1 MPGTKLALGLSSLA
15 LTAGAT
21 AVITAVTPTA
31 AHAGMTVNFPTPP
44 DGWGGICYAA
54 KGVDRVLGATAD
66 AMLVF
71 EGDGNLAMYATNSA
85 GTPLWETATGG
96 SYRELCI
103 GDGGSLSVNNYQT
116 GAVLWS
122 RSASGATLTIDD
134 DCDLVATTSSGS
146 VSYTVAG
153 TCPGETAAA
162 LFTGWCADT
171 TEEAVL
177 VESDWAQLKWLTTGK
192 LAIVATGS
200 RDGSTLW
207 STSTAGAKICFE
219 DGGRLAIY
227 ASQTATSPS
236 WTSNSVGDT
245 STQYLLGLD
254 DCALTIDNF
263 STGAT
268 AYTTGTGC
276 SHGYASRPSTF
287 RIGSWNSTTG
297 SYDDKVVLENDDAEL
312 VLDGASALE
321 LRSKDGDVFW
331 RTNTSS
337 IARLEF
343 QASDGNL
350 VLYNASG
357 SAQWSTG
364 VNSAASKLVLDG
376 CQVSIVDS
384 SGSKLWSKGPQDCS
398 KSSVA
403 LDSTTYQVNKSNT
416 YLLRGQDSYL
426 AWTSSGNLCLY
437 TTSGTQLWCALSS
450 STSTSNYLTM
460 SNDGSIGT
468 IAIYNSSGTQLWSQV
483 GFKLT
488 TSSSFPFTTYVPATK
503 LTLADGCKLQLK
515 TSSGSATNTLNSEC
529 TVAKYTYEST
539 EGSSMFGVTLGN
551 SMTGTAGSSNK
562 LNSVTG
568 IDVNILGNTGTLF
581 EATGYQTTNSDGSVT
596 TAGDVEVLDEIQN
609 ELSFSISVDIF
620 DQSKTFM
627 VGVVPVTVSASV
639 SGSLGLGFEISSG
652 QLAITPAAGLS
663 ATVSAAV
670 GAESEVAGASAGIK
684 GDLTLLEI
692 SLPITLKV
700 YKSDSA
706 WKFSCTGALTIE
718 TLSGTLSLFAEAYV
732 KFFGAKLG
740 VEYSKKIF
748 SWTGL
753 SWTKTLFSTTSGA
766 F

>member
-1 MPGTKLALGLSSLA
+1 MLGTRFPLGLIGLGFA
-15 LTAGAT
+15 AGAAIAATT
-21 AVITAVTPTA
+21 AT
-31 AHAGMTVNFPTPP
+31 AHAGMTINFPTPP
-44 DGWGGICYAA
+44 SGLGGMCYPA
-54 KGVDRVLGATAD
+54 KGVDRIIGANAD

-71 EGDGNLAMYATNSA
+71 EGDGNLAMYAVNSA
-85 GTPLWETATGG
+85 GTPLWETDTGG

-103 GDGGSLSVNNYQT
+103 SDGGSLTIDNYVS

-134 DCDLVATTSSGS
+134 DCDLVATTASGS
-146 VSYTVAG
+146 VAYTVAG
-153 TCPGETAAA
+153 TCPGETASA

-171 TEEAVL
+171 SEETVL

-200 RDGSTLW
+200 RAGTTLW
-207 STSTAGAKICFE
+207 STSTAGAKLCFE

-236 WTSNSVGDT
+236 WTSSSAGDT
-245 STQYLLGLD
+245 STQHLLGLEH
-254 DCALTIDNF
+254 CALTIDNF
-263 STGAT
+263 STGT
-268 AYTTGTGC
+268 TSYTTGTAC
-276 SHGYASRPSTF
+276 PHDYATRPSTV
-287 RIGSWNSTTG
+287 RIGDWNSTTG
-297 SYDDKVVLENDDAEL
+297 SYADKVVLENDDAEL
-312 VLDGASALE
+312 VLDGGSALE

-331 RTNTSS
+331 RTSTSS

-350 VLYNASG
+350 VLYNAAG
-357 SAQWSTG
+357 APQWSTG
-364 VNSAASKLVLDG
+364 INTTASKLVLAG
-376 CQVSIVDS
+376 CQVAVVDS
-384 SGSKLWSKGPQDCS
+384 SGAKLWSKGPQDCG
-398 KSSVA
+398 KGSVA
-403 LDSTTYQVNKSNT
+403 LDGTTYRVNTSNT
-416 YLLRGQDSYL
+416 YLLRSHDSYL
-426 AWTSSGNLCLY
+426 AWTASGNLCLY
-437 TTSGTQLWCALSS
+437 TTSGAQLWCALSS
-450 STSTSNYLTM
+450 NTSNSNYLTLS
-460 SNDGSIGT
+460 SNSSTGT
-468 IAIYNSSGTQLWSQV
+468 LTIYNSGGTALWTQSGST
-483 GFKLT
+483 FK
-488 TSSSFPFTTYVPATK
+488 TSGSFPPVVTQVPATK
-503 LTLADGCKLQLK
+503 LTLADGCKLELK
-515 TSSGSATNTLNSEC
+515 TASGSATNTLSSAC
-529 TVAKYTYEST
+529 TVARYNFENT

-562 LNSVTG
+562 LNSTTG

-581 EATGYQTTNSDGSVT
+581 ETTGYQTTNSDGSVT
-596 TAGDVEVLDEIQN
+596 TAGEVEVLDYVQN
-609 ELSFSISVDIF
+609 ELAFSISVDIF

-670 GAESEVAGASAGIK
+670 GAESKVAGASAGIK

-700 YKSDSA
+700 YKESAA

-732 KFFGAKLG
+732 KLFGAKLS

-753 SWTKTLFSTTSGA
+753 SWTKTLFSTTGSA